1 MNLQSKIAFGH
12 GNHFGRK
19 HLELAK
25 QVVWKEGVFISP
37 QHFQQQAIHNK
48 TYIQNY
54 AAVNGYSEH
63 FGLSDITLNTDLL
76 KIGKIAVTNCR
87 GLFPDGYYFHLTEE
101 IVIDVPADAVEKNVY
116 LSLPIAL
123 QGAAAFAQESAQNTR
138 FVCQTM
144 TSYDNASFQNDS
156 IELEVARDNISL
168 SIGKQD
174 MAGFVSFP
182 IARILETRETGEV
195 IFDKSFIPAC
205 IHFQAS
211 IYLYDKIKILQSL
224 IQTRAQEVQKRI
236 AVGQDSKSEPTL
248 YKDYL
253 WLQTLNK
260 WLPWSDWVQQDL
272 QYTTHQLYR
281 DLTTLSAELSSL
293 APELPD
299 TFERLKYDALYQV
312 FSPIFMKLHS
322 QLSMVLQDSVVAFEW
337 DDKLF
342 EKRRLLRT
350 LINNPDNMID
360 RRFVLSVESS
370 IGSDSLATLLPQV
383 ATIAGNSNIV
393 ELVRNAM
400 SGVELRHLMVAP
412 HELKPQPSASYFE
425 INIKNELWLDMLS
438 KGEPLN
444 MHIDNRIPDLSVT
457 LYALSLG

>member
-1 MNLQSKIAFGH
+1 MSQSKRTAFGH
-12 GNHFGRK
+12 GNYIGRN

-25 QVVWKEGVFISP
+25 QVVWKEGIFISP

-48 TYIQNY
+48 SYIQNY
-54 AAVNGYSEH
+54 ASTHGYSEH

-76 KIGKIAVTNCR
+76 KIGKIAVTNCC

-123 QGAAAFAQESAQNTR
+123 QGAAAFAQESTQNTR
-138 FVCQTM
+138 YFCQTM

-211 IYLYDKIKILQSL
+211 IYLYDKIKMLQSL

-236 AVGQDSKSEPTL
+236 SFGQDSKSEPTL

-253 WLQTLNK
+253 WLQTLNR
-260 WLPWSDWVQQDL
+260 WLPWGTWVQQDM
-272 QYTTHQLYR
+272 QYTIHQLYR
-281 DLTTLSAELSSL
+281 DLTTLSAELSGL
-293 APELPD
+293 TPELPNQ
-299 TFERLKYDALYQV
+299 FKMLKYDELYQV
-312 FSPIFMKLHS
+312 FSPIFIKLHS
-322 QLSMVLQDSVVAFEW
+322 QLSLVLLDSVVVFDW

-350 LINNPDNMID
+350 LIDKPDSMTE
-360 RRFVLSVESS
+360 RRFVMSVESS
-370 IGSDSLATLLPQV
+370 MSVDDIASQLPQAATL
-383 ATIAGNSNIV
+383 AGNSNIV

-412 HELKPQPSASYFE
+412 HELKPKSNATYFE
-425 INIKNELWLDMLS
+425 VNIKNELWIDMLN
-438 KGEPLN
+438 KGEALN
-444 MHIDNRIPDLSVT
+444 LHVDNRISDLTIT
-457 LYALSLG
+457 LYALAMG

>member
-1 MNLQSKIAFGH
+1 M
-12 GNHFGRK
+12 
-19 HLELAK
+19 ELAK
-25 QVVWKEGVFISP
+25 QVVWKEGIFISP

-48 TYIQNY
+48 SYIQNY
-54 AAVNGYSEH
+54 ASTHGYSEH

-76 KIGKIAVTNCR
+76 KIGKIAVTNCC

-123 QGAAAFAQESAQNTR
+123 QGAAAFAQESTQNTR
-138 FVCQTM
+138 YFCQTM

-211 IYLYDKIKILQSL
+211 IYLYDKIKMLQSL

-236 AVGQDSKSEPTL
+236 SFGQDSKSEPTL

-253 WLQTLNK
+253 WLQTLNR
-260 WLPWSDWVQQDL
+260 WLPWGTWVQQDM
-272 QYTTHQLYR
+272 QYTIHQLYR
-281 DLTTLSAELSSL
+281 DLTTLSAELSGL
-293 APELPD
+293 TPELPNQ
-299 TFERLKYDALYQV
+299 FKMLKYDELYQV
-312 FSPIFMKLHS
+312 FSPIFIKLHS
-322 QLSMVLQDSVVAFEW
+322 QLSLVLLDSVVVFDW

-350 LINNPDNMID
+350 LIDKPDSMTE
-360 RRFVLSVESS
+360 RRFVMSVESS
-370 IGSDSLATLLPQV
+370 MSVDDIASQLPQAATL
-383 ATIAGNSNIV
+383 AGNSNIV

-412 HELKPQPSASYFE
+412 HELKPKSNATYFE
-425 INIKNELWLDMLS
+425 VNIKNELWIDMLN
-438 KGEPLN
+438 KGEALN
-444 MHIDNRIPDLSVT
+444 LHVDNRISDLTIT
-457 LYALSLG
+457 LYALAMG

>member
-1 MNLQSKIAFGH
+1 
-12 GNHFGRK
+12 
-19 HLELAK
+19 
-25 QVVWKEGVFISP
+25 
-37 QHFQQQAIHNK
+37 
-48 TYIQNY
+48 
-54 AAVNGYSEH
+54 
-63 FGLSDITLNTDLL
+63 
-76 KIGKIAVTNCR
+76 
-87 GLFPDGYYFHLTEE
+87 
-101 IVIDVPADAVEKNVY
+101 
-116 LSLPIAL
+116 
-123 QGAAAFAQESAQNTR
+123 
-138 FVCQTM
+138 M

-211 IYLYDKIKILQSL
+211 VYLYDKVKMLQSL

-236 AVGQDSKSEPTL
+236 SIGQDSKSEPTL

-253 WLQTLNK
+253 WLQTLNR

-281 DLTTLSAELSSL
+281 DLTTFSAELSGLTPAVPSQ
-293 APELPD
+293 
-299 TFERLKYDALYQV
+299 FNMLKYDGLYQV
-312 FSPIFMKLHS
+312 FSPIFMKLHE
-322 QLSMVLQDSVVAFEW
+322 QLSMVLQDSVIVYEW

-350 LINNPDNMID
+350 LINNPDSMIN
-360 RRFVLSVESS
+360 RRFVISVESS
-370 IGSDSLATLLPQV
+370 MNSDDIARLLPQA
-383 ATIAGNSNIV
+383 ATLAGNTNIV

-400 SGVELRHLMVAP
+400 SGVELRHLIVAP
-412 HELKPQPSASYFE
+412 HELKPKNTASYFE
-425 INIKNELWLDMLS
+425 VNINNELWIDMLN
-438 KGEPLN
+438 KGEALN
-444 MHIDNRIPDLSVT
+444 IHIDNRISDLTVT
-457 LYALSLG
+457 LYALSLD

>member
-1 MNLQSKIAFGH
+1 MIVFGH
-12 GNHFGRK
+12 GNYFGRE

-25 QVVWKEGVFISP
+25 QVVWKEGIFISP
-37 QHFQQQAIHNK
+37 QHFQQQAIHSK
-48 TYIQNY
+48 SYIQNY
-54 AAVNGYSEH
+54 ATTHGYSGH

-76 KIGKIAVTNCR
+76 KIGKIAVTDCR

-101 IVIDVPADAVEKNVY
+101 AVIDVPADAVEKNVY

-138 FVCQTM
+138 YLCQTM

-182 IARILETRETGEV
+182 IARILETRETGEI

-211 IYLYDKIKILQSL
+211 VYLYDKVKMLQSL
-224 IQTRAQEVQKRI
+224 IQKRAQEVQKRI

-253 WLQTLNK
+253 WLQTLNR
-260 WLPWSDWVQQDL
+260 WLPWSNWIQQDM
-272 QYTTHQLYR
+272 QFTTHQLYR
-281 DLTTLSAELSSL
+281 DLTTLSAELSGL
-293 APELPD
+293 TPELPNQ
-299 TFERLKYDALYQV
+299 FKMLKYDELYQV
-312 FSPIFMKLHS
+312 FSPIFIKLHS
-322 QLSMVLQDSVVAFEW
+322 QLSMVLLDSVVVFQW

-350 LINNPDNMID
+350 IIDKPDSMVE
-360 RRFVLSVESS
+360 RRFVISVESS
-370 IGSDSLATLLPQV
+370 MSVDDIASVLPQAATL
-383 ATIAGNSNIV
+383 AGNSNIV

-412 HELKPQPSASYFE
+412 HELKPKSTATYFDV
-425 INIKNELWLDMLS
+425 NIKNELWIDMLN
-438 KGEPLN
+438 KGEALN
-444 MHIDNRIPDLSVT
+444 LHLDNRISDLTIT
-457 LYALSLG
+457 LYALSMG

>member
-1 MNLQSKIAFGH
+1 MSQLSKKAFGH
-12 GNHFGRK
+12 DNYFRRNH
-19 HLELAK
+19 LDLAK
-25 QVVWKEGVFISP
+25 QVVWKEGIFISP

-48 TYIQNY
+48 SYIQNY
-54 AAVNGYSEH
+54 ASTQGYSAH
-63 FGLSDITLNTDLL
+63 FSLSDITLNTDLL

-87 GLFPDGYYFHLTEE
+87 GLFPDGYYFNLTEE
-101 IVIDVPADAVEKNVY
+101 IVIDVPIDAVEKNVY

-123 QGAAAFAQESAQNTR
+123 QGAAAFAQEIAQNTR
-138 FVCQTM
+138 FICQTM
-144 TSYDNASFQNDS
+144 TSYDNASFQYDS

-211 IYLYDKIKILQSL
+211 VYLYDKVKMLQSL
-224 IQTRAQEVQKRI
+224 IQTRAHEVQKRI
-236 AVGQDSKSEPTL
+236 AIGQDSKSEPTL

-253 WLQTLNK
+253 WLQTLNR

-281 DLTTLSAELSSL
+281 DLTTLSAELSGL
-293 APELPD
+293 TPELPSN
-299 TFERLKYDALYQV
+299 FNQLKYDELYQA
-312 FSPIFMKLHS
+312 FNPIFMKLHD
-322 QLSMVLQDSVVAFEW
+322 QLSMVLQDSVIVYEW
-337 DDKLF
+337 DDKLY

-350 LINNPDNMID
+350 MISKPDSMID
-360 RRFVLSVESS
+360 RRFVISVESS
-370 IGSDSLATLLPQV
+370 MSAEDIAILLPQA
-383 ATIAGNSNIV
+383 ATLAGNANIV

-412 HELKPQPSASYFE
+412 HELKPKATASYFE
-425 INIKNELWLDMLS
+425 VNIKNELWIDMLN
-438 KGEPLN
+438 KGEALN
-444 MHIDNRIPDLSVT
+444 MHIDNRISDLTVT

>member
-1 MNLQSKIAFGH
+1 MD
-12 GNHFGRK
+12 
-19 HLELAK
+19 LAK
-25 QVVWKEGVFISP
+25 QVVWKEGIFISP
-37 QHFQQQAIHNK
+37 QHFQQQAIYNK
-48 TYIQNY
+48 SYIQNY
-54 AAVNGYSEH
+54 ASTQGYTNH

-76 KIGKIAVTNCR
+76 KIGKIAVTNCS
-87 GLFPDGYYFHLTEE
+87 GLFPDGYYFTLTEE

-123 QGAAAFAQESAQNTR
+123 EGAAAFAQESDQNTR
-138 FVCQTM
+138 YICQTV

-211 IYLYDKIKILQSL
+211 VYLYDKVKMLQSL
-224 IQTRAQEVQKRI
+224 IQTRAYEVQKRI
-236 AVGQDSKSEPTL
+236 AIGQDSKSDPSL

-253 WLQTLNK
+253 WLQTLNR

-281 DLTTLSAELSSL
+281 DLTTFSAELSGL
-293 APELPD
+293 TPELPNQ
-299 TFERLKYDALYQV
+299 FNMLKYDGLYQT
-312 FSPIFMKLHS
+312 FSQIFMRLHE
-322 QLSMVLQDSVVAFEW
+322 QLSMVLQDSVIIFDW

-342 EKRRLLRT
+342 DKRRLLRT
-350 LINNPDNMID
+350 IINNPDSMVS
-360 RRFVLSVESS
+360 RRFVISVESS
-370 IGSDSLATLLPQV
+370 MNSDDIAILLPQA
-383 ATIAGNSNIV
+383 ATLAGNTNIV

-400 SGVELRHLMVAP
+400 SGVELVHLLVAP
-412 HELKPQPSASYFE
+412 HELKPKTTASYFE
-425 INIKNELWLDMLS
+425 VNTKNELWVDMLN
-438 KGEPLN
+438 KGEALN
-444 MHIDNRIPDLSVT
+444 IHIDNRISDLTVT
-457 LYALSLG
+457 LYAL